1 MTTRFKPGAY
11 KIRTKR
17 SKTGLGLYA
26 DEKIPKGACIIE
38 YIGKPAT
45 QAQLD
50 GDDGRY
56 LFDTGSGTIDGYIKA
71 NKARYINHSCK
82 PNCEADG
89 PKGRVFITALR
100 AIKPG
105 EELTYNYGE
114 EYYDRYLKG
123 VCACAKHIKG
133 HAKVKQAKPKAKAKT
148 KKPAH

>member
-1 MTTRFKPGAY
+1 MASKWQVGQFK
-11 KIRTKR
+11 ILTKR
-17 SKTGLGLYA
+17 SKTGLGLFA
-26 DEKIPKGACIIE
+26 GERLPKGACIIE

-89 PKGRVFITALR
+89 PKGRVFIVALR
-100 AIKPG
+100 RILPG
-105 EELTYNYGE
+105 EELTYDYGE

-123 VCACAKHIKG
+123 VCACPK
-133 HAKVKQAKPKAKAKT
+133 HAKAATKQKT
-148 KKPAH
+148 KTPR